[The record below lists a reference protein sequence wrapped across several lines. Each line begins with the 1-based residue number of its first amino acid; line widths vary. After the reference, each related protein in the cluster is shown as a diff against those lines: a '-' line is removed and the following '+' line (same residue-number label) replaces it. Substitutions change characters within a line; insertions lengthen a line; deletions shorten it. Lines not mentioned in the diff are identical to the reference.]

1 MQQVDFRAE
10 RRGRSAAGSAQL
22 PQFDLQAW
30 EAVDPDRTLERL
42 PALSSTGTSRVSSPA
57 APHRE
62 AYAPIQDSES
72 DLAATVE
79 IVPEVSVGDIL
90 ESEPSRPALAL
101 PPRVSV
107 PIDLNRLLAQARA
120 EASRSPEFFHVAS
133 APATAPFLAPRGDEP
148 ASVGSPSPAVAS
160 PWQAR
165 PSLVSSLA
173 TERTRHRRPPSWV
186 LGTAVVAAAVTVLV
200 AAGLSRTSSA
210 RSPSSVT
217 VVRSAAPASA
227 PRTPVTFRTAAAP
240 DDAPPIPAVSVQ
252 NLPRVESATISIA
265 AVAASHRL
273 FVDGKLVDGGS
284 AVVSCGSH
292 VIQVGARGARRR
304 VNVPCGQELVVAK

>member
-1 MQQVDFRAE
+1 MTDPTHQVKATPPARPLPPPISQPHGLGRAKPQKLAPLRLREAVFWRSLSPSDGLLPRFAARPPEVHGAAGRFRAE

-101 PPRVSV
+101 PR
-107 PIDLNRLLAQARA
+107 
-120 EASRSPEFFHVAS
+120 
-133 APATAPFLAPRGDEP
+133 
-148 ASVGSPSPAVAS
+148 AS
-160 PWQAR
+160 PFQ
-165 PSLVSSLA
+165 S
-173 TERTRHRRPPSWV
+173 T
-186 LGTAVVAAAVTVLV
+186 
-200 AAGLSRTSSA
+200 
-210 RSPSSVT
+210 
-217 VVRSAAPASA
+217 
-227 PRTPVTFRTAAAP
+227 
-240 DDAPPIPAVSVQ
+240 
-252 NLPRVESATISIA
+252 
-265 AVAASHRL
+265 
-273 FVDGKLVDGGS
+273 
-284 AVVSCGSH
+284 
-292 VIQVGARGARRR
+292 
-304 VNVPCGQELVVAK
+304 